1 MPHKKYQQ
9 VDETDALLS
18 HHDQVQYCVIRAEED
33 VQPDEEAMRREREAL
48 EEITARAT
56 DDMIDASHPVV
67 GEYSYHSENN
77 ADESSTSAAETAD
90 EEAWLRS
97 LEADGLGQ
105 KMQVKGLNSGTLIMD
120 IDQLRQDE
128 SARP

>member
-1 MPHKKYQQ
+1 MPRKKHQQ

-18 HHDQVQYCVIRAEED
+18 HHDQVQYGVFRAEED

-48 EEITARAT
+48 EEITVRAT
-56 DDMIDASHPVV
+56 DDMVDASHPVP
-67 GEYSYHSENN
+67 GEYSNRVENN
-77 ADESSTSAAETAD
+77 ADESSTTAAETDD

-105 KMQVKGLNSGTLIMD
+105 KMQVKGLNSGTLVMD

-128 SARP
+128 SARH